1 MNRITRSHAEQIAA
15 ALHRPGEL
23 EPARRLI
30 ADAEASPDDADTLR
44 LGQWIAML
52 GRDLLIDAERQAAG
66 DFGKPG
72 VDLAQSQRRP
82 VFDAEG
88 FHLVRHRATRRI
100 EGGVEAVHEAIEAL
114 FPLVGPVAGQ
124 ALVMLH
130 IGDRLGPGE
139 LEKPLVLAPIPL

>member
-1 MNRITRSHAEQIAA
+1 MPELAA
-15 ALHRPGEL
+15 VAVDVDRH
-23 EPARRLI
+23 PAM
-30 ADAEASPDDADTLR
+30 DA
-44 LGQWIAML
+44 GQES
-52 GRDLLIDAERQAAG
+52 GVRNLLIDAERQAAG

-139 LEKPLVLAPIPL
+139 LEKPLVLAPILL